1 MRILLVSIY
10 VLLNHL
16 IFSQGLN
23 YEKGLLPKAVVS
35 NQIVRTKNSE
45 TYLAYAGSSSLSS
58 KYIYVSKIDTNGN
71 QIWEINAS
79 TSGYPDCSP
88 INLEINSDGSFY
100 LLSYNMLF
108 CYPISDFKWVLQKFD
123 ATGNQLWIR
132 EWDSPSWSYSQFQGL
147 TIHQDETIG
156 LNFFNLNNTSGILR
170 LNNLGLT
177 TDIINVQTP
186 LTYLNG
192 YLTNGHFVAADAQTV
207 SLFDNQ
213 GNFLNSYNLPNDIRE
228 LKVYNDSI
236 YILTLDKI
244 YLLSSGLN
252 LLATSTFT
260 GYNGLTRLKVNAF
273 EVSCL
278 AENTGNIFVLKLQ
291 HNLSN
296 LQVQSISCSHNTG
309 NAMDFEQNGYVTIA
323 ETKYLFE
330 NYALRLRDYSLNS
343 GNSVTINHSDVGLTD
358 INITNVQVLAG
369 PNSQYVVK
377 IWCDVVLKNFGT
389 TTVQNCKILHA
400 YGAPL
405 NYACGENY
413 YDNLFTNLNLAP
425 GQSITLNLGLIHD
438 KTEYLPGQQQALNY
452 NLCVYTAIP
461 NELVDMTNSNDF
473 ICESVFLGYG
483 ATEDLTSDNIQVQ
496 PNPSNGNFEIKS
508 EQSLGVIAIYDL
520 AGKKILSFETTDNS
534 CLIDLSTY
542 PRGAYHMNITNKNES
557 YHKQILVVE

>member
-1 MRILLVSIY
+1 MRILIVSIY
-10 VLLNHL
+10 ILLSHL

-45 TYLAYAGSSSLSS
+45 TYIAYAESSSEYS
-58 KYIYVSKIDTNGN
+58 KVIYVSKIDTNGN
-71 QIWEINAS
+71 QIWEINPLAS
-79 TSGYPDCSP
+79 AYPNCSP

-108 CYPISDFKWVLQKFD
+108 CYPISDMKWTLQKFD
-123 ATGNQLWIR
+123 ATGNQLWTR
-132 EWDSPSWSYSQFQGL
+132 EWDSPSWSYSYFQGL

-156 LNFFNLNNTSGILR
+156 LNFLNLNNTSGILR
-170 LNNLGLT
+170 LNNLGSTL
-177 TDIINVQTP
+177 DSINDQA
-186 LTYLNG
+186 LITYENG
-192 YLTNGHFVAADAQTV
+192 YLTNGNIIAADAQSV
-207 SLFDNQ
+207 FLYDNQ
-213 GNFLNSYNLPNDIRE
+213 GNLLNAYNIPSDIRE

-236 YILTLDKI
+236 YILTLDK
-244 YLLSSGLN
+244 LFLFGSALN
-252 LLATSTFT
+252 LLATSSIN
-260 GYNGLTRLKVNAF
+260 GYNDFTRLKVNAQH
-273 EVSCL
+273 VSCL
-278 AENTGNIFVLKLQ
+278 AEDMNNLYIISLP
-291 HNLSN
+291 HNLSSY
-296 LQVQSISCSHNTG
+296 QTQTISCNHSTYSQ
-309 NAMDFEQNGYVTIA
+309 MDFEQNGHVSLA
-323 ETKYLFE
+323 EGKNLFE

-369 PNSQYVVK
+369 PNSEYVVK

-438 KTEYLPGQQQALNY
+438 KTEYLPGQQQALYY

-461 NELVDMTNSNDF
+461 NDLVDMTNGNDF

-483 ATEDLTSDNIQVQ
+483 ATEELTSDIIQVQ

-520 AGKKILSFETTDNS
+520 AGKNILSFETNDNS

>member
-1 MRILLVSIY
+1 MRILIVSIY
-10 VLLNHL
+10 ILLSQF

-23 YEKGLLPKAVVS
+23 YEKGLLPKAVLS
-35 NQIVRTKNSE
+35 NQIVRIKNSE
-45 TYLAYAGSSSLSS
+45 TFVAYARSSSLASR
-58 KYIYVSKIDTNGN
+58 YVYVSKIDTNGN
-71 QIWEINAS
+71 QLWEINAS

-123 ATGNQLWIR
+123 ATGNQLWTR
-132 EWDSPSWSYSQFQGL
+132 EWDSPSWSYSNFQGL

-177 TDIINVQTP
+177 TDSINVQTP

-192 YLTNGHFVAADAQTV
+192 YLTNGYFVAADAQII

-213 GNFLNSYNLPNDIRE
+213 GNLLNVYNIPSDIRE

-244 YLLSSGLN
+244 YLMSSGLN

-260 GYNGLTRLKVNAF
+260 GYNGLTRLKANAV

-296 LQVQSISCSHNTG
+296 LQVQTITCSHNPG
-309 NAMDFEQNGYVTIA
+309 NAMDFEQNEHVTIA
-323 ETKYLFE
+323 ETKFLFE

-343 GNSVTINHSDVGLTD
+343 GNSATINHSDVGLTD

-369 PNSQYVVK
+369 PNSEYVVK
-377 IWCDVVLKNFGT
+377 IWGEVVLKNFGT

-400 YGAPL
+400 HGVPL

-413 YDNLFTNLNLAP
+413 YDNLFTNLNLGP

-438 KTEYLPGQQQALNY
+438 KTEYLPGQQQALYY

-461 NELVDMTNSNDF
+461 NELVDMINSNDF

-483 ATEDLTSDNIQVQ
+483 ATEELTNDNIQVQ
-496 PNPSNGNFEIKS
+496 PNPSNGNFEIKAL
-508 EQSLGVIAIYDL
+508 QTLGLIAIYDL
-520 AGKKILSFETTDNS
+520 TGKEVFRVETNDNS
-534 CLIDLSTY
+534 YLINLSTF
-542 PRGAYHMNITNKNES
+542 PRGAYHMSITNKKGS
-557 YHKQILVVE
+557 YHKQILVVD